1 MDNISQSAKKI
12 NEMYTDLTYFD
23 QYGGSVF
30 VFIVLITM
38 LFLIFAYMTVMKN
51 VQPIKDDWVNQ
62 RCKPQVIPFAG
73 LINKPDDMS
82 VIDFTGK
89 NFSECIQNIL
99 ISITGTAIQPITYIT
114 HTISELINLI
124 LGVLQHIRALVS
136 SIKSNLTKIAVEIMG
151 RIGNIMVPLQQ
162 IIIAVVDSMEKIK
175 GILTAGLYTILVTYY
190 VLKALLGAIVQFII
204 TILIV
209 LAALVFAMWIIPFT
223 WPIAMTMTIIFIS
236 ISVPLAIIVVFFT
249 QVLHVQ
255 VDMSIPGV
263 PSRPAVCFDKNT
275 IIKMENG
282 TSKSI
287 YDITV
292 GEKLYNNGFVTSKM
306 KLDAR
311 HSQMY
316 TLHGIIVSSSHMVKL
331 NDNMIFVSN
340 HPDAVI
346 IQEYKEPYIY
356 CLNTSTKEI
365 IIESPITKNMFIF
378 YDWDELSKNDISSI
392 FEKHNNNYYLTNNAH
407 NKLEAITPN
416 LHKYFD
422 GGFSKNTMITL
433 SGGVTQKEIKDIK
446 VGDVLQNNE
455 YVYGIVEIDGDSVE
469 SQYEYNLGPFKKFEG
484 GPNLTICDTKI
495 NIESSLGLIQ
505 SGRCFKTEK
514 QPKLYHLL
522 TNTQTFHVGELKFY
536 DYNSSIELFLEKY
549 RPRMKSIKYFR

>member
-175 GILTAGLYTILVTYY
+175 GILTAGLYTSLGTYY

-331 NDNMIFVSN
+331 NDNMIFVS
-340 HPDAVI
+340 I
-346 IQEYKEPYIY
+346 
-356 CLNTSTKEI
+356 
-365 IIESPITKNMFIF
+365 
-378 YDWDELSKNDISSI
+378 LSKIP
-392 FEKHNNNYYLTNNAH
+392 H
-407 NKLEAITPN
+407 
-416 LHKYFD
+416 
-422 GGFSKNTMITL
+422 
-433 SGGVTQKEIKDIK
+433 
-446 VGDVLQNNE
+446 
-455 YVYGIVEIDGDSVE
+455 
-469 SQYEYNLGPFKKFEG
+469 
-484 GPNLTICDTKI
+484 
-495 NIESSLGLIQ
+495 
-505 SGRCFKTEK
+505 
-514 QPKLYHLL
+514 
-522 TNTQTFHVGELKFY
+522 
-536 DYNSSIELFLEKY
+536 
-549 RPRMKSIKYFR
+549 